1 MYRGASYADAM
12 RYHRCID
19 LWRRALEIRV
29 EKDTILYS
37 DTCFTAQALV
47 RLMID
52 LKEKT
57 LVGNTLEDENQI
69 FQDVVATF
77 HLLTDNITGIVI
89 IIIYF
94 LLNIIQC
101 IMYKSLLSNINDKQM
116 LH

>member
-52 LKEKT
+52 LKQKT
-57 LVGNTLEDENQI
+57 ANGNIYMDENQLFTDI
-69 FQDVVATF
+69 IATF
-77 HLLTDNITGIVI
+77 HLLSDNIMGKLMTLI
-89 IIIYF
+89 
-94 LLNIIQC
+94 
-101 IMYKSLLSNINDKQM
+101 
-116 LH
+116 

>member
-1 MYRGASYADAM
+1 MFNMIFFFRLMYRGASYADAM
-12 RYHRCID
+12 RYQRCID

-57 LVGNTLEDENQI
+57 LIGNSTEDDQI

-77 HLLTDNITGIVI
+77 HLLTDNITG
-89 IIIYF
+89 
-94 LLNIIQC
+94 NIF
-101 IMYKSLLSNINDKQM
+101 
-116 LH
+116 H